1 MVHPF
6 LIAALITVLAHHIQN
21 LAAEDPSPAE
31 VCTYQQLLG
40 DLDIMV
46 ETGDNPDLAGKRN
59 LCRSL
64 LSAFEMRFSTNTIG
78 VVSRTVTVTS

>member
-21 LAAEDPSPAE
+21 PAAEDPSPAE
-31 VCTYQQLLG
+31 VGIYHQLLG

-46 ETGDNPDLAGKRN
+46 SAGDNPDLEKKRN
-59 LCRSL
+59 LCRCL

-78 VVSRTVTVTS
+78 RVSAIVTVAS